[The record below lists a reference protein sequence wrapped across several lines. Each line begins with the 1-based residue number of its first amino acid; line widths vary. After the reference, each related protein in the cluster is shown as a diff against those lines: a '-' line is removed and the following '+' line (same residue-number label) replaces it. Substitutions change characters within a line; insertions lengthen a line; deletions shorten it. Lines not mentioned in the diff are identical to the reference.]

1 MRLGALGG
9 VVWALAITGC
19 VGPVSL
25 HQSVL
30 GYDETVSALER
41 EMLLVNIA
49 RKDQSLPVHFTVTS
63 SIAATFDYR
72 ANAGFIANF
81 LKSSG
86 LDAYALNFGAS
97 AAENPTLSIVPIQ
110 GEEFTR
116 RILTPMD
123 ESKFEFLVFQGAPI
137 DMVMRLM
144 ADGIE
149 VQTRDGK
156 FERFILN
163 WPSRPTEYEE
173 FRQRALHLAWLN
185 ANRKLFVG
193 TLFFTE
199 TIHTKLA
206 GPPSAGELM
215 SALDKGYWWRREGE
229 DGTYALT
236 RPVTG
241 RVVITNYDPRR
252 LSDEQRQTLN
262 LRATANPSNFILV
275 DVRPG
280 HPGGDFPLF
289 GALKLRSLN
298 VILAFV
304 AAGINRIPEYDVE
317 KDPRTGEVVRN
328 PRRTLA
334 IEVMESP
341 APEGVPQAFYA
352 GQYYS
357 VGDTLWDR
365 EAFILL
371 YQLFQMTVT
380 DVSKVGVP
388 VTISK

>member
-1 MRLGALGG
+1 
-9 VVWALAITGC
+9 
-19 VGPVSL
+19 
-25 HQSVL
+25 
-30 GYDETVSALER
+30 
-41 EMLLVNIA
+41 
-49 RKDQSLPVHFTVTS
+49 
-63 SIAATFDYR
+63 
-72 ANAGFIANF
+72 
-81 LKSSG
+81 
-86 LDAYALNFGAS
+86 
-97 AAENPTLSIVPIQ
+97 
-110 GEEFTR
+110 
-116 RILTPMD
+116 
-123 ESKFEFLVFQGAPI
+123 
-137 DMVMRLM
+137 
-144 ADGIE
+144 
-149 VQTRDGK
+149 
-156 FERFILN
+156 
-163 WPSRPTEYEE
+163 
-173 FRQRALHLAWLN
+173 
-185 ANRKLFVG
+185 
-193 TLFFTE
+193 
-199 TIHTKLA
+199 
-206 GPPSAGELM
+206 M
-215 SALDKGYWWRREGE
+215 SALDKGYWWRREGA